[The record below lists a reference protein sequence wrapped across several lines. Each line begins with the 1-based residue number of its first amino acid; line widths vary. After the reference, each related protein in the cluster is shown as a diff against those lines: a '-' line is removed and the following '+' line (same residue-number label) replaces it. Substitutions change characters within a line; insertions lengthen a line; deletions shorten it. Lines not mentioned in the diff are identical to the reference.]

1 MGFASPDAMVKAYTA
16 GRVQQWTFAKDGQAS
31 NETPEGA
38 GSWTSL
44 YLAVG
49 SPGAGTAPSTSWA
62 SYNNGTGGAIFTDVS
77 PAKRY
82 VYGIEATANQDG
94 VLVLYDRLGHINLNA
109 NALAS
114 TGPKTITASLPTS
127 MASADVNDLANVEAW
142 LELTEATSTTTVVL
156 SMDSYTNEAGT
167 SGRAGG
173 SLTFP
178 AAATNI
184 GWMAPLPLQ
193 AGDKGVS
200 AIATINVGTASTT
213 VGECNVVLLRQI
225 CRVGVDANKQTLL
238 TVRDGLPP
246 RRVYDDSS
254 LCLMFFA
261 SGTTPPDV
269 NGTFI
274 TVYDEG

>member
-16 GRVQQWTFAKDGQAS
+16 GRKQEWPFNKDGQAT
-31 NETPEGA
+31 NETPEAA
-38 GSWTSL
+38 GNWVSH

-62 SYNNGTGGAIFTDVS
+62 SYDNGSGAMIFTDVS
-77 PAKRY
+77 TAKRY
-82 VYGIEATANQDG
+82 VYGIEATANIDG
-94 VLVLYDRLGHINLNA
+94 VLMVYDRLGHINFNA
-109 NALAS
+109 NSLVS
-114 TGPKTITASLPTS
+114 TGNKTVTATLPARMS
-127 MASADVNDLANVEAW
+127 GADTNDLANVEAW
-142 LELTEATSTTTVVL
+142 VEITEVTATTAPVM
-156 SMDSYTNEAGT
+156 SMNSYTNEAGT

-178 AAATNI
+178 ATATNV
-184 GWMAPLPLQ
+184 GWFAPLPLQ

-200 AIATINVGTASTT
+200 AINTVNVSVACSTT
-213 VGECNVVLLRQI
+213 GEFNVVLLRQI
-225 CRVGVDANKQTLL
+225 ARVGINANKQTLL

-254 LCLMFFA
+254 LCFAFFA
-261 SGTTPPDV
+261 SSTTPPDF